1 MSEKISNDEFLLK
14 RKARQKRIRKRR
26 LKIFFVIMLIL
37 ALLVGIILSLTVFF
51 PTKKVVISGS
61 KIYTVD
67 EIIKASE
74 IKAGDNVI
82 ILSEKKIEEKIKHKL
97 PFVEEIELSK
107 KLPDKIEIKVVDAKE
122 YIAYNKGSE
131 YFSVSKSG
139 WVMKKYSKPPENI
152 SVVKGVSFKA
162 ETGSEIKLKNNKAN
176 TVCQEVLKNLKDAK
190 LKINLIDV
198 SDTVSIKLKVED
210 IYDVKLGNANYID
223 EKVKHLAKVIS
234 ERTDGKGGTINLSAW
249 TKEKPQSVFE
259 AKTE

>member
-1 MSEKISNDEFLLK
+1 MAERISNDEFLMK

-61 KIYTVD
+61 KIYSIE
-67 EIIKASE
+67 EILKASE

-82 ILSEKKIEEKIKHKL
+82 CLSENKIEEKIKQKL
-97 PFVEEIELSK
+97 PFVEEIKLSK
-107 KLPDKIEIKVVDAKE
+107 KLPDKVEIQVVDAKE
-122 YIAYNKGSE
+122 YIAYKKGSD

-139 WVMKKYSKPPENI
+139 WVMKKYSETPKEIP
-152 SVVKGVSFKA
+152 VVKGVSFKA
-162 ETGSEIKLKNNKAN
+162 KTGSEIQLKENKAN
-176 TVCQEVLKNLKDAK
+176 TVCNEVLDELKK
-190 LKINLIDV
+190 SNLKINLVDV
-198 SDTVSIKLKVED
+198 SDTVSIKLTVDD

-223 EKVKHLAKVIS
+223 EKIKHLAKVIS
-234 ERTDGKGGTINLSAW
+234 ERKDDVGGTINLSSW

-259 AKTE
+259 SNAE